1 MDSFSKALNATFA
14 AKAAGKGKQT
24 ATAPTAA
31 PTFSGGP
38 SGGLFFSPS
47 NVSPPMHLG
56 GGRGR
61 GGGKG
66 LPMLPAPGSVN
77 VTMSQE
83 QAHDFAMFQAMQ
95 QSSGSL
101 PGPAFDYPAYSV
113 PASFAPQP
121 AYGGGQQ
128 LAPYMQHAPQPAY
141 AGGQQ
146 LAPYMQQAPVVRGNF
161 GRDDQP
167 ITFEVM
173 RKFEQ
178 HIEDKINNRLADV
191 TSGFLTNM
199 DELNARLINSIDSK
213 ASASSVQ
220 EQFDM
225 ANKRMKASEEA
236 FLGNSTTLTDALLRS
251 NEALAVAKNDIL
263 GLKTCI
269 DDGNAKYGTLEQ
281 SYAGLGKRMADSET
295 LLGQMHNYL
304 TGTAPAAPAGPP
316 RPASGPGSRGG
327 KLPAGYGRGGAGRG
341 GAGPAGPAGGAG
353 PAGPAGPAGGAGPA
367 GAAP

>member
-1 MDSFSKALNATFA
+1 
-14 AKAAGKGKQT
+14 
-24 ATAPTAA
+24 
-31 PTFSGGP
+31 
-38 SGGLFFSPS
+38 
-47 NVSPPMHLG
+47 MHLG

-61 GGGKG
+61 GGNG
-66 LPMLPAPGSVN
+66 LPGSVN

-83 QAHDFAMFQAMQ
+83 QAYEFAMQ
-95 QSSGSL
+95 QASKQPSGSL

-128 LAPYMQHAPQPAY
+128 LAPYMHHNPQAAY

-146 LAPYMQQAPVVRGNF
+146 LAPYMHQAPVARGNF

-173 RKFEQ
+173 RHFEQ

-199 DELNARLINSIDSK
+199 DELNARLINSIDGK

-225 ANKRMKASEEA
+225 TNKRMKASEDA

-251 NEALAVAKNDIL
+251 NDNLAAAKNDIL

-281 SYAGLGKRMADSET
+281 SYAGLGKRMADSEL
-295 LLGQMHNYL
+295 LLGQMHTYL

-316 RPASGPGSRGG
+316 RPAKGPGSRGG
-327 KLPAGYGRGGAGRG
+327 KLPAGYGRGGPG
-341 GAGPAGPAGGAG
+341 GAGLAGPAGGAG

>member
-1 MDSFSKALNATFA
+1 MDSFAKALNAKFA
-14 AKAAGKGKQT
+14 AKEAGRGKQT
-24 ATAPTAA
+24 ATAPTPA

-47 NVSPPMHLG
+47 NVSPPVYLG

-61 GGGKG
+61 GSGKG

-83 QAHDFAMFQAMQ
+83 QAYDYAMFQAMQ

-128 LAPYMQHAPQPAY
+128 LAPYMHHNPQAAY

-191 TSGFLTNM
+191 TSGLLTNM

>member
-1 MDSFSKALNATFA
+1 MDSFAKALNAKFA
-14 AKAAGKGKQT
+14 AKEAGRGKQT
-24 ATAPTAA
+24 ATAPTPA

-47 NVSPPMHLG
+47 NVSPPVYLG

-61 GGGKG
+61 GSGKG

-83 QAHDFAMFQAMQ
+83 QAYDYAMFQAMQ

-128 LAPYMQHAPQPAY
+128 LAPYMHHNPQAAY

-199 DELNARLINSIDSK
+199 DELNARLINSIDGK

-225 ANKRMKASEEA
+225 TNKRIKASEEA
-236 FLGNSTTLTDALLRS
+236 FLGNSTNLTDALLRS
-251 NEALAVAKNDIL
+251 NDALAAAKNDIL
-263 GLKTCI
+263 GMKTCI
-269 DDGNAKYGTLEQ
+269 DDANAKYGTLEQ
-281 SYAGLGKRMADSET
+281 AYAGLGKRTADSEI
-295 LLGQMHNYL
+295 LLGQMHTYL

-316 RPASGPGSRGG
+316 RPAKGPGSRGG
-327 KLPAGYGRGGAGRG
+327 RLPSGYGRGGAG